1 MGYDL
6 DQFFRVTTKLELP
19 GGTTVYLRTLSDWET
34 RQRTEAALVASTKKR
49 RELRDSESMAHATYV
64 EPIGFGSE
72 EDLRNTISS
81 LESRNIA
88 RDVVEEMPTPYIPF
102 PDDASL
108 EERQD
113 VVDKRVKA
121 EETAQKRR
129 TKAIEARVKKLE
141 KTLAKKKKAHLVG
154 RCKTAQIKAQ
164 ALVAYVEEWNRQ
176 GVFYSCFKDENRTER
191 FFESPEEAGN
201 LPPIVYGKFL
211 AEYAT
216 IDRAQ
221 SRDLETFFQGRHPPA
236 DG

>member
-34 RQRTEAALVASTKKR
+34 RQRTEAALIASTKKR
-49 RELRDSESMAHATYV
+49 RELRDPETMAHATYV
-64 EPIGFGSE
+64 EPINFASE
-72 EDLRNTISS
+72 EELRNTISA
-81 LESRNIA
+81 LESRHIA
-88 RDVVEEMPTPYIPF
+88 RDVVDEMPTPYIPF

-113 VVDKRVKA
+113 VVDKREKA

-129 TKAIEARVKKLE
+129 KKAIEARAKKVR
-141 KTLAKKKKAHLVG
+141 KGLAKKKKAHLLE
-154 RCKTAQIKAQ
+154 RCKTAQINAQ
-164 ALVAYVEEWNRQ
+164 ALVAYVEAFNRQ

-191 FFESPEEAGN
+191 FFESPEEAN
-201 LPPIVYGKFL
+201 SLPPIIYEKLL